1 MASEFEGLTVG
12 ELKDLLREQ
21 GQPISGKKSVLIQR
35 LEKFESKSTVE
46 KADRLEKAWAWLKQ
60 AEEKMYAADMEL
72 NNATKANKKEMK
84 EVLDW
89 AQQQLEE
96 AASEVLRA
104 KLGLGE
110 PSE

>member
-21 GQPISGKKSVLIQR
+21 GQPISGKKSILIQR

-46 KADRLEKAWAWLKQ
+46 KADRLDKAWAWLKQ

-72 NNATKANKKEMK
+72 NNATKATKKELQGVFDRAGK
-84 EVLDW
+84 E
-89 AQQQLEE
+89 LEE
-96 AASEVLRA
+96 AASEVLRVEH
-104 KLGLGE
+104 GLGN